1 MKNNITSPST
11 RIAKEMAKIFGDK
24 YISFSVEIKHR
35 QVIGNFVRKIE
46 KAHQQAAKSTQ
57 LFLIHQQYVHYQH
70 QYYQLVEEPLELG
83 QHGTGTQVHV
93 QQEHQK
99 AQEQQ

>member
-1 MKNNITSPST
+1 MVLVKLKWISSNKFHGIHILMKNNITSPST

-57 LFLIHQQYVHYQH
+57 RF
-70 QYYQLVEEPLELG
+70 G
-83 QHGTGTQVHV
+83 
-93 QQEHQK
+93 
-99 AQEQQ
+99 